1 MKELFVTILIFSYT
15 LVCAQN
21 KLNQYFSAQQYAQ
34 VLELLETKDSSLQNL
49 TMKAT
54 SEHRLGLWKEAKKTY
69 LRILKLDNTNLK
81 AISQLGSIYDQEY
94 DLGKA
99 IKYYRMLIQLDS
111 TNSYYYKVNAKV
123 AKKAGLLRESFQYLS
138 YAHKL
143 NPKDIS
149 VLIDLA
155 DLFFTNKQI
164 EEADSML
171 QLAYQEDSSNIQVI
185 LNKSRIEYAQKDY
198 ARTVHLLLK
207 TRGRLDLPPFYQ
219 KMLGYSY
226 LQIDSFD
233 LAIRNLERLLEKE
246 SNEYTHYYLATAHGK
261 KGNWENAIYHYDL
274 AIKDAISPNLFI
286 YHANLG
292 EIYASEKNMKEAMR
306 HYEEAYQHKP
316 DPKYLFFWARLADD
330 YYREK
335 QIAINLYNRYVK
347 TDHYDKEWISYAR
360 KRIMYLKE
368 YKHQAAN

>member
-1 MKELFVTILIFSYT
+1 MVY
-15 LVCAQN
+15 AQDEID
-21 KLNQYFSAQQYAQ
+21 QYFSAQQYAK
-34 VLELLETKDSSLQNL
+34 VLELLEVKDSSLQNL
-49 TMKAT
+49 SMKAT
-54 SEHRLGLWKEAKKTY
+54 SEYRLGLWIEAKKTY
-69 LRILKLDNTNLK
+69 LRILKLDSTNLK

-138 YAHKL
+138 FAHKL

-155 DLFFTNKQI
+155 DLFFLNKQI
-164 EEADSML
+164 EEADSILHM
-171 QLAYQEDSSNIQVI
+171 AYQEDSSNIQVI
-185 LNKSRIEYAQKDY
+185 LNKSRVEYAQKDY
-198 ARTVHLLLK
+198 AQTVYLLQK

-233 LAIRNLERLLEKE
+233 LAIRNLERLLENE

-261 KGNWENAIYHYDL
+261 KENWENAIYHYDL

-292 EIYASEKNMKEAMR
+292 EIHASENNMKEAMR
-306 HYEEAYQHKP
+306 NYEEAYRYEQ

-335 QIAINLYNRYVK
+335 QIAINLYTRYIK
-347 TDHYDKEWISYAR
+347 TEHHEKEWMSYAR
-360 KRIMYLKE
+360 KRVLYLKE